1 LNLDQVKQFAKNAF
15 LAAGEDP
22 EAAQKYSDLVAAANM
37 NGKMFAQC
45 GVKHFQQIGILPSF
59 RAERLLG

>member
-1 LNLDQVKQFAKNAF
+1 M
-15 LAAGEDP
+15 
-22 EAAQKYSDLVAAANM
+22 AAANM

-45 GVKHFQQIGILPSF
+45 GVKHFHQIGILPSF